1 MKFFATW
8 ILAIFA
14 IATVAI
20 LTTGCGSIIVK
31 DIDPATGKVIKET
44 TSTGSGV
51 IITSTQN
58 KSIYAFR
65 SGWFFLAEL
74 TPGTPENPT
83 PHATLDGGCLDS
95 GILLL
100 HKDQQN
106 IQGVADI
113 IRAGRSNFSASA
125 TGASSNA
132 GAPANPAPFNPAV
145 KGADTAVPSVA
156 PK

>member
-1 MKFFATW
+1 MKKLVS
-8 ILAIFA
+8 IL
-14 IATVAI
+14 IAGLLAVLFI
-20 LTTGCGSIIVK
+20 TGCGSITVK
-31 DIDPATGKVIKET
+31 DIDLNTGKVIRET
-44 TSTGSGV
+44 TSTGTGV
-51 IITSTQN
+51 IIASTQN

-65 SGWFFLAEL
+65 SGWFFLAEV
-74 TPGTPENPT
+74 TPGSPNNPMA
-83 PHATLDGGCLDS
+83 HFTLDGGCLDS

-132 GAPANPAPFNPAV
+132 GAPSNPAPFNANPQNTV
-145 KGADTAVPSVA
+145 K
-156 PK
+156 